1 MNSQMTRTLSSG
13 SASAFA
19 SSLRTPQMYWVE
31 MWTSIPSPRQW
42 QTHWCVSI
50 ELWFSVCVQ

>member
-13 SASAFA
+13 RPSAFA
-19 SSLRTPQMYWVE
+19 SSLRTPQMYCVE
-31 MWTSIPSPRQW
+31 MWTSIASPRHW

-50 ELWFSVCVQ
+50 ELWLSVCVQ